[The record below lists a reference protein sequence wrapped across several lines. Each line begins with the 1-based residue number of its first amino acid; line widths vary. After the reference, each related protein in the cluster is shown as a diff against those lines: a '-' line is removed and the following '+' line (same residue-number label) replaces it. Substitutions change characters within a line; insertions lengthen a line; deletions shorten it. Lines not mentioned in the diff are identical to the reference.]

1 MRGKEND
8 AAIIFL
14 CGVIIISAG
23 LSIGFTG
30 ISAEFQI
37 REGHA
42 HITVMVCM
50 HPQFWYC
57 RKAVQAAA
65 WHPVEIRSRELQAKP
80 DISLEK
86 KSSAIEGLNIFGNIM
101 FVVVRHGKSFLYFNL
116 CIQYKGFGKNNQP
129 CFCHKNLLNYDTKQE
144 EKNGRVYEFCA
155 GLRPV
160 YG

>member
-1 MRGKEND
+1 MNGNKYKILIIEDDEHINNLVATLLEANGYQTLSAYSCEDGKMCIRD
-8 AAIIFL
+8 
-14 CGVIIISAG
+14 S
-23 LSIGFTG
+23 
-30 ISAEFQI
+30 QI
-37 REGHA
+37 YHWR
-42 HITVMVCM
+42 
-50 HPQFWYC
+50 
-57 RKAVQAAA
+57 
-65 WHPVEIRSRELQAKP
+65 
-80 DISLEK
+80 K

>member
-1 MRGKEND
+1 MLWTIGWDQAPKGGVHVSERPDCRCCGWKAVACCGLL
-8 AAIIFL
+8 AAIPFHHEVLVCIRNFGIVGKL
-14 CGVIIISAG
+14 CRPQHG
-23 LSIGFTG
+23 TQWKYDP
-30 ISAEFQI
+30 ENCKQNQI
-37 REGHA
+37 YHWR
-42 HITVMVCM
+42 
-50 HPQFWYC
+50 
-57 RKAVQAAA
+57 
-65 WHPVEIRSRELQAKP
+65 
-80 DISLEK
+80 K

>member
-14 CGVIIISAG
+14 CGVIISAG

-37 REGHA
+37 CEGHA
-42 HITVMVCM
+42 YITVMVLVGVRNFGIVGKLCR
-50 HPQFWYC
+50 PQHGTQWKYDPENC
-57 RKAVQAAA
+57 KQNQIYHWR
-65 WHPVEIRSRELQAKP
+65 
-80 DISLEK
+80 K